1 MSCWPGIGRP
11 HGTLWRL
18 LRHNQRW
25 QPHHASLSDEHTT
38 TGHRRPHL
46 LAESRRTSMDVETA
60 IQAFASVG
68 NDLPR
73 EAMQWALDH
82 WDEVAPE
89 LLSVV
94 ERYTSGADRSDET
107 ARAVLF
113 ILHLAGEKQDTRVF
127 SLLCRLAQDVE
138 ALEAALDDT
147 TTTFKPILIS
157 TYDGHRDTLKGLIEA
172 TEADEFVRAD
182 ALEVLAYLTATGR
195 IPREETEAYLTR
207 LYDTLQPQQES
218 FVWSGWVLA
227 IGLLGLEALSGV
239 VRQAFGRGLI
249 DPMVMGYDDFRRDLE
264 RTRADPARM
273 AGFEYDRIG
282 PLEDAIGELS
292 GWYAFSDAAQEDQDR
307 WATSSEDAG
316 LAFADT
322 PQPFVDPCKGVGRN
336 DPCPCGSGKKFKKC
350 CLHREALR
358 PSLPGLL

>member
-1 MSCWPGIGRP
+1 M
-11 HGTLWRL
+11 
-18 LRHNQRW
+18 
-25 QPHHASLSDEHTT
+25 E
-38 TGHRRPHL
+38 
-46 LAESRRTSMDVETA
+46 VETA
-60 IQAFASVG
+60 IQAFASAG

-107 ARAVLF
+107 ASAVFF
-113 ILHLAGEKQDTRVF
+113 IVHLAGEKQDTRVF
-127 SLLCRLAQDVE
+127 SLLCRLAQDGE
-138 ALEAALDDT
+138 ALEAALGDT
-147 TTTFKPILIS
+147 TTTTLKQILIS
-157 TYDGHRDTLKGLIEA
+157 TYDGNLDTLKELIEA
-172 TEADEFVRAD
+172 AEADEFVRAD

-195 IPREETEAYLTR
+195 IPREETEAYLLR

-227 IGLLGLEALSGV
+227 IGLLGLETLSGV
-239 VRQAFGRGLI
+239 VHQAFGRGLI

-264 RTRADPARM
+264 RTLADPERM

-292 GWYAFSDAAQEDQDR
+292 GWSAFSDAAKEDQER
-307 WATSSEDAG
+307 WATSPEDAG

-322 PQPFVDPCKGVGRN
+322 PLPFVDPFKGVGRN

-350 CLHREALR
+350 CLDRGSLR

>member
-1 MSCWPGIGRP
+1 
-11 HGTLWRL
+11 
-18 LRHNQRW
+18 
-25 QPHHASLSDEHTT
+25 
-38 TGHRRPHL
+38 
-46 LAESRRTSMDVETA
+46 MDVETA
-60 IQAFASVG
+60 IQAFASAG
-68 NDLPR
+68 HDLPR
-73 EAMQWALDH
+73 EAMQWTLDH

-89 LLSVV
+89 LLSVL
-94 ERYTSGADRSDET
+94 ERYTSGADRSDE
-107 ARAVLF
+107 AASAVFF

-127 SLLCRLAQDVE
+127 PLLCRLAQDGE
-138 ALEAALDDT
+138 AIEAALGDST
-147 TTTFKPILIS
+147 TTTLKQILIS
-157 TYDGHRDTLKGLIEA
+157 TYDGDLDTLKGLIEA
-172 TEADEFVRAD
+172 AEADEFVRAG

-195 IPREETEAYLTR
+195 IPREETEAYLLR

-227 IGLLGLEALSGV
+227 IALLGLEALSGV

-264 RTRADPARM
+264 RTLADPERM

-292 GWYAFSDAAQEDQDR
+292 GWYAFSDAAKQDQER
-307 WATSSEDAG
+307 WATSPEDAR

-322 PQPFVDPCKGVGRN
+322 PLPFVDPFKGVGRN

-350 CLHREALR
+350 CLH
-358 PSLPGLL
+358 

>member
-1 MSCWPGIGRP
+1 
-11 HGTLWRL
+11 
-18 LRHNQRW
+18 
-25 QPHHASLSDEHTT
+25 
-38 TGHRRPHL
+38 
-46 LAESRRTSMDVETA
+46 MDVETA

-89 LLSVV
+89 LLRVV

-113 ILHLAGEKQDTRVF
+113 ILHLAGEKQDPRAF
-127 SLLCRLAQDVE
+127 RLLCRLALDGE
-138 ALEAALDDT
+138 AVEAALGDT

-157 TYDGHRDTLKGLIEA
+157 TYDGDLDTLKGLIEA
-172 TEADEFVRAD
+172 AEADEFVRAD

-195 IPREETEAYLTR
+195 IPREETEAYLLR

-249 DPMVMGYDDFRRDLE
+249 DPMVMGYDDFRRDLR
-264 RTRADPARM
+264 RTLADPERM

-292 GWYAFSDAAQEDQDR
+292 GWYAFSDAAQQDQAR
-307 WATSSEDAG
+307 QTSSPG
-316 LAFADT
+316 HGRLAYADL
-322 PQPFVDPCKGVGRN
+322 PQPVVDPFKGVGRN

-350 CLHREALR
+350 CLH
-358 PSLPGLL
+358 

>member
-1 MSCWPGIGRP
+1 
-11 HGTLWRL
+11 
-18 LRHNQRW
+18 
-25 QPHHASLSDEHTT
+25 
-38 TGHRRPHL
+38 
-46 LAESRRTSMDVETA
+46 MDLEIA

-127 SLLCRLAQDVE
+127 SLLCRLAQDGE
-138 ALEAALDDT
+138 AVEAALGDT
-147 TTTFKPILIS
+147 TTTFKQILIS
-157 TYDGHRDTLKGLIEA
+157 TYDGDLDTLKGLIEA
-172 TEADEFVRAD
+172 AEADEFVRAG
-182 ALEVLAYLTATGR
+182 ALQVLAYLTATGH
-195 IPREETEAYLTR
+195 IPREQTEAYLLR

-227 IGLLGLEALSGV
+227 IGLLGLETLSGV

-264 RTRADPARM
+264 RTLTDPARM
-273 AGFEYDRIG
+273 AGFHYDRIG

-292 GWYAFSDAAQEDQDR
+292 GWYTFSDAAKQDQER
-307 WATSSEDAG
+307 WATRLEDAG
-316 LAFADT
+316 LAFADS
-322 PQPFVDPCKGVGRN
+322 PLPFVDPFKGVGRN

-350 CLHREALR
+350 CLDRESLR
-358 PSLPGLL
+358 PSIPGLL